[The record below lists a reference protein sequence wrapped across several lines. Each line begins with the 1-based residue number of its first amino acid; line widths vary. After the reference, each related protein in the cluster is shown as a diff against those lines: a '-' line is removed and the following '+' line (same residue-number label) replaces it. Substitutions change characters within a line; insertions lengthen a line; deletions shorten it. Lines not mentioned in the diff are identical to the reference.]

1 MGCPLHG
8 LNQHIP
14 LLVMEQSEGPT
25 DIVASRDVPPPALEF
40 DGGISLV
47 IAVKITR
54 SHENHV
60 QNHLVIARYAAR
72 ARTVFCTI
80 LEP

>member
-1 MGCPLHG
+1 MHG

-14 LLVMEQSEGPT
+14 LLVTEQSEGPM
-25 DIVASRDVPPPALEF
+25 DIVASRDVPPPVLEF

-47 IAVKITR
+47 IAVKMPW
-54 SHENHV
+54 SHENYL
-60 QNHLVIARYAAR
+60 QNHWVIVRYAVR
-72 ARTVFCTI
+72 THTVFCTI

>member
-1 MGCPLHG
+1 MHG
-8 LNQHIP
+8 LNQHFP
-14 LLVMEQSEGPT
+14 LLVTEQSEGPM
-25 DIVASRDVPPPALEF
+25 DIVASRDVPPPVLEF

-47 IAVKITR
+47 IAVKMPR
-54 SHENHV
+54 SHENHM
-60 QNHLVIARYAAR
+60 QNHWVIARYAVR